1 MTAPVVCDV
10 RYGPNEYVE
19 TYRGYQIWR
28 CYAPPPIPGQPSIAV
43 YYELG
48 HPNESRSTNIENVR
62 NWIDANLAPL
72 VAALAGHVRD
82 KSTGKPIAGATVT
95 ANGYAAKT
103 DASGYYYIELPYLG
117 GVYTVQVTADGY
129 TSQTQRINVP
139 AYTKVVWDFF
149 LEPTA
154 PPTPPGIWEWLQQNW
169 MLVAAVAGAAVVAIG
184 IAVALKR
191 K

>member
-1 MTAPVVCDV
+1 MSMPVVCDL
-10 RYGPNEYVE
+10 RYGSNEYVE

-48 HPNESRSTNIENVR
+48 HPDESRSTNIEAVR
-62 NWIDANLAPL
+62 AWIDANLAP
-72 VAALAGHVRD
+72 
-82 KSTGKPIAGATVT
+82 
-95 ANGYAAKT
+95 
-103 DASGYYYIELPYLG
+103 
-117 GVYTVQVTADGY
+117 
-129 TSQTQRINVP
+129 
-139 AYTKVVWDFF
+139 
-149 LEPTA
+149 
-154 PPTPPGIWEWLQQNW
+154 GIWGWLKQNW